1 MGERLKD
8 DSELCNYNYSIL
20 SYRGSFIQKEML
32 YFFHK
37 KNSKIL

>member
-20 SYRGSFIQKEML
+20 SYKKKCYISFI
-32 YFFHK
+32 K
-37 KNSKIL
+37 KTLRSYDETV